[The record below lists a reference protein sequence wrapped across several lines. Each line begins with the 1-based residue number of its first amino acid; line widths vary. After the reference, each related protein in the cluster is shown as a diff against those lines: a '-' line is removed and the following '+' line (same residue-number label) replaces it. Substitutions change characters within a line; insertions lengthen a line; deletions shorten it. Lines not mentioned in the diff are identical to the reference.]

1 MENQLVPYGETKIGS
16 DINQNEIKILTNG
29 AIVIRNTDTEIQDKN
44 KALKEIKDEVK
55 LLREKRK
62 IAETAL
68 IPIMVKSDIE
78 TLNVNNGKI
87 EYSETVRKLPLNKK
101 NLQKILIS
109 FFTNDEN
116 FNNLLNLEYV
126 NNIDLAQKRTD
137 IILKYIEEKNQ
148 TKKTVTLKGTFN

>member
-1 MENQLVPYGETKIGS
+1 MENQLIPYSETKIGS

-29 AIVIRNTDTEIQDKN
+29 AIIIRNTDTEIQDKN
-44 KALKEIKDEVK
+44 KALKEIKHEVK
-55 LLREKRK
+55 LLKEKRK
-62 IAETAL
+62 KAEIAL

-109 FFTNDEN
+109 FFTNDVN